1 MEITAAVLTRVGFP
15 LEIKRLTTPQLL
27 PGQVLVKIL
36 FSGVCRSQLMEVK
49 GWRGKDKWLPHMLGH
64 EGSGKVVDIGAGV
77 SKVQPGDDVIL
88 GWLKG
93 HGLEAEGAKYKC
105 GEETIN
111 SGPVTTFSNYSI
123 VSENRLIKKPSNL
136 LPDHAVLYGCALPTG
151 AGIVLN
157 QLNVNSHSKVVVIG
171 LGGIGLAALLML
183 HAKGVKD
190 IVAVDV
196 SDEKLMFAKKIG
208 INQLFNISEKAE
220 IEKLQKYAGAGTD
233 YCIESAGLIETIELG
248 FSLIKKHGGKLVFA
262 SHPPDGQHI
271 KILPH
276 DLISGKEI
284 LGTWGGNANPDVDIP
299 KIHQILMNSAVNYN
313 KVLNNRYKLE
323 NINQALYDLEV
334 GRVFRPLIVMHHD
347 I

>member
-1 MEITAAVLTRVGFP
+1 MEITAAVLTRIGFP
-15 LEIKRLTTPQLL
+15 LEIKRLTTPKLL
-27 PGQVLVKIL
+27 PGQVLVQIL
-36 FSGVCRSQLMEVK
+36 FSGVCRSQLMEVQ
-49 GWRGKDKWLPHMLGH
+49 GRRGKDKWLPHLLGH

-77 SKVQPGDDVIL
+77 SKVQPGDDVII

-93 HGLEAEGAKYKC
+93 LGLEAEGAKYKC

-136 LPDHAVLYGCALPTG
+136 LPDHAVLYGCAIPTG

-157 QLNVNSHSKVVVIG
+157 QLNVNSHSRVIIIG

-196 SDEKLMFAKKIG
+196 SNEKLKYAKQMG
-208 INQLFNISEKAE
+208 INQLFNISQGPE
-220 IEKLQKYAGAGTD
+220 IERLQKYVGDGAD
-233 YCIESAGLIETIELG
+233 YCVESAGLIETIELG
-248 FSLIKKHGGKLVFA
+248 FSLIKKQGGKLVFA
-262 SHPPDGQHI
+262 SHPPDGHYI

-276 DLISGKEI
+276 ELISGKEI
-284 LGTWGGNANPDVDIP
+284 LGTWGGNTNPDIDIP
-299 KIHQILMNSAVNYN
+299 KINQILMNSAVSYEKLLNKKYN
-313 KVLNNRYKLE
+313 LE
-323 NINQALYDLEV
+323 DINQAFYDLEV